1 MTMHKHQRRQT
12 VKWFYRTAIKRNRGE
27 NDKSAHRNGTTLF
40 KGDSFSPRKAWCRCF
55 VSRCDSEVFPDV
67 TRRCGWW
74 FLRLSQ
80 MLQGQRIRFSV
91 IELVQ
96 SELEDVVGGDSI
108 EKGQAGTHFHGVNAT
123 QYFSGLFR
131 FVVK

>member
-1 MTMHKHQRRQT
+1 MY
-12 VKWFYRTAIKRNRGE
+12 YRTAIKRNRDE

-55 VSRCDSEVFPDV
+55 VLMRLGGVPRCDSEM
-67 TRRCGWW
+67 RMGG
-74 FLRLSQ
+74 LRLSQ
-80 MLQGQRIRFSV
+80 MLQGQRIRFSI

-96 SELEDVVGGDSI
+96 SELEDVVGGDCI

>member
-1 MTMHKHQRRQT
+1 MTNRRT
-12 VKWFYRTAIKRNRGE
+12 GMTNRRTETAPRCSREILSHREKRGA
-27 NDKSAHRNGTTLF
+27 DVLF
-40 KGDSFSPRKAWCRCF
+40 P
-55 VSRCDSEVFPDV
+55 RCDSEVFPDV

-96 SELEDVVGGDSI
+96 SELEDVVGGDGI

-123 QYFSGLFR
+123 QYFSGLSR

>member
-1 MTMHKHQRRQT
+1 M
-12 VKWFYRTAIKRNRGE
+12 AIFAILRLILSVYSNTKAAYTSSISAVRENR
-27 NDKSAHRNGTTLF
+27 
-40 KGDSFSPRKAWCRCF
+40 SPRNHQIFLADTNILF
-55 VSRCDSEVFPDV
+55 PRCDSEVFPDV

-123 QYFSGLFR
+123 QYFSGHFR

>member
-1 MTMHKHQRRQT
+1 MTNRRT
-12 VKWFYRTAIKRNRGE
+12 ETAPRCSREILSHREKRGA
-27 NDKSAHRNGTTLF
+27 DVLF
-40 KGDSFSPRKAWCRCF
+40 LMRLGG
-55 VSRCDSEVFPDV
+55 VSDV

-80 MLQGQRIRFSV
+80 MLQGQRIRLSV

-123 QYFSGLFR
+123 QYFSGLSR

>member
-1 MTMHKHQRRQT
+1 MKNRRTGMTNRRT
-12 VKWFYRTAIKRNRGE
+12 ETAPRCSREILSHREKRGA
-27 NDKSAHRNGTTLF
+27 DVLF
-40 KGDSFSPRKAWCRCF
+40 LMRLGGVP
-55 VSRCDSEVFPDV
+55 RCDSEM
-67 TRRCGWW
+67 RMGG
-74 FLRLSQ
+74 LRLSQ
-80 MLQGQRIRFSV
+80 MLQGQRIRLSV

>member
-1 MTMHKHQRRQT
+1 MTNRRT
-12 VKWFYRTAIKRNRGE
+12 ETAPRCSREILSHREKRG
-27 NDKSAHRNGTTLF
+27 DDVLF
-40 KGDSFSPRKAWCRCF
+40 SQ
-55 VSRCDSEVFPDV
+55 VFPDV

-80 MLQGQRIRFSV
+80 MLQGQRVRFSV

-123 QYFSGLFR
+123 QYFSGHFR